1 MNAGYLKRGAA
12 DNVVIDMRRFLAV
25 FEPST
30 LRLKTI
36 RVILHVR
43 EDEVEVLKR
52 ELSATYPGCA
62 IVEDTERPFR
72 AMLLSR
78 SKGRKTVSRRR

>member
-1 MNAGYLKRGAA
+1 MNTRYLGRGVA

-43 EDEVEVLKR
+43 EDEVETLKR
-52 ELSATYPGCA
+52 ELSATYPGCS

-78 SKGRKTVSRRR
+78 PKRLKTGPSRR